1 MSAVVQK
8 KRKKIRHGKNKTFT
22 PLMALISILHFKDTY
37 LHPGVLGLTD
47 IVEIDERLED
57 IGVGQTAKG
66 ELAQRVVD

>member
-8 KRKKIRHGKNKTFT
+8 KRKKLRHGKNNGTNFHF
-22 PLMALISILHFKDTY
+22 HFKDTY